1 MSGNRTCPACGAPI
15 SLDTSECRYC
25 GEKLIV
31 SQPKNNTSQTQNESP
46 QSQYTQPQYQ
56 TTYVTSQYTQT
67 TYVAP
72 KKSKIVAGLLAIF
85 FGGIGAHKFYLGKV
99 WSGIFYLLFCW
110 TAIPTIVSIFEGIK
124 YLVISEEKFY
134 KKYVLR

>member
-72 KKSKIVAGLLAIF
+72 KKVKSLQDYSLF
-85 FGGIGAHKFYLGKV
+85 SLEE
-99 WSGIFYLLFCW
+99 SGRIN
-110 TAIPTIVSIFEGIK
+110 SI
-124 YLVISEEKFY
+124 
-134 KKYVLR
+134 